1 MKLKTIEFDSS
12 KQSISNLID
21 EIANSIKESFD
32 KSIKESFDKSKSNIF
47 KDMIADTKLFVDWA
61 KDYNELDNL
70 LHQNIIIALNN
81 LKKVSREELELLDTD
96 EIDNYYNIVNDIE
109 IILNKYCY
117 YICKQVNDNI
127 KDIVD
132 KRNERCNKSSYK
144 PTKEDL
150 SKLRKEDLINMI
162 INEEEPKKNQN

>member
-12 KQSISNLID
+12 KQSISDLID

-32 KSIKESFDKSKSNIF
+32 KSKSDMF
-47 KDMIADTKLFVDWA
+47 KYMIADTKNFVDWA
-61 KDYNELDNL
+61 KDYNKVDDL
-70 LHQNIIIALNN
+70 LHQNIIVALNN
-81 LKKVSREELELLDTD
+81 LKKVSKEELESLDECELNEYFGIINNVENILYKYITNVC
-96 EIDNYYNIVNDIE
+96 ENVKDNIIE
-109 IILNKYCY
+109 II
-117 YICKQVNDNI
+117 
-127 KDIVD
+127 D
-132 KRNERCNKSSYK
+132 KRTKSSYK

>member
-1 MKLKTIEFDSS
+1 MKLKTIEFNSS

-32 KSIKESFDKSKSNIF
+32 KSKSDMF
-47 KDMIADTKLFVDWA
+47 KDMIIDTKLFVDWA
-61 KDYNELDNL
+61 KDYNEVDDL

-81 LKKVSREELELLDTD
+81 LKNVSKKELEFLDAD
-96 EIDNYYNIVNDIE
+96 KIDSYYELVNDIE
-109 IILNKYCY
+109 IILGKYSYC
-117 YICKQVNDNI
+117 ICKQVKDNI
-127 KDIVD
+127 KDIIN
-132 KRNERCNKSSYK
+132 KRNERHNKYSYK

-162 INEEEPKKNQN
+162 IYEEEPKKNQN

>member
-12 KQSISNLID
+12 KQSISDLID

-32 KSIKESFDKSKSNIF
+32 KSKSDIF
-47 KDMIADTKLFVDWA
+47 KYMIADTKSFVDWA
-61 KDYNELDNL
+61 KDYNKVDDL
-70 LHQNIIIALNN
+70 LHQNIIVALNN
-81 LKKVSREELELLDTD
+81 LKKVSKEELESLDECELNEYFGIINNVENILYKYITNVC
-96 EIDNYYNIVNDIE
+96 ENVKDNIIE
-109 IILNKYCY
+109 II
-117 YICKQVNDNI
+117 
-127 KDIVD
+127 D
-132 KRNERCNKSSYK
+132 KRTKSSYK

>member
-12 KQSISNLID
+12 KQSISDLID
-21 EIANSIKESFD
+21 EIANSINEF
-32 KSIKESFDKSKSNIF
+32 FNKSKSDIF
-47 KDMIADTKLFVDWA
+47 KYMITNTKKFVDWA
-61 KDYNELDNL
+61 KDYNEIDDL

-81 LKKVSREELELLDTD
+81 LKNVSKEELELLDAD
-96 EIDNYYNIVNDIE
+96 EIDSYYELINDIE
-109 IILNKYCY
+109 IILSKYSYC
-117 YICKQVNDNI
+117 ICKQVKDII
-127 KDIVD
+127 KDIID
-132 KRNERCNKSSYK
+132 ERNERRNKSSYK

>member
-21 EIANSIKESFD
+21 EIANSIKESFN
-32 KSIKESFDKSKSNIF
+32 KSKSDIF
-47 KDMIADTKLFVDWA
+47 KDLITDTKLFVDWA
-61 KDYNELDNL
+61 KDYNEVDNL

-81 LKKVSREELELLDTD
+81 LKNVSKEELELLNAD
-96 EIDNYYNIVNDIE
+96 EIDSYYELVNDIE
-109 IILNKYCY
+109 IILGKYSYC
-117 YICKQVNDNI
+117 ICKQVKDNI
-127 KDIVD
+127 KDIIN
-132 KRNERCNKSSYK
+132 KRNERHNKSSYK

-162 INEEEPKKNQN
+162 IDEEEPKKNQN

>member
-12 KQSISNLID
+12 KQSISDLID

-32 KSIKESFDKSKSNIF
+32 KSKSDIF
-47 KDMIADTKLFVDWA
+47 KYMIADTKNFVDWA
-61 KDYNELDNL
+61 KGYNKVDDL
-70 LHQNIIIALNN
+70 LHQNIIDALNN
-81 LKKVSREELELLDTD
+81 LKKVSKEELESLDECELNEYFGIINYVENILYKYITNVCED
-96 EIDNYYNIVNDIE
+96 VKDNIIE
-109 IILNKYCY
+109 II
-117 YICKQVNDNI
+117 
-127 KDIVD
+127 D
-132 KRNERCNKSSYK
+132 KRTKSSYK